1 MFMNNSTLMLALLGL
16 LPGVFA
22 FFAFWRFRQRA
33 KNNKIL
39 ATEGTVEEIE
49 ATIARYETRR
59 QRVNKRYTNVDYPI
73 VEFHHHNIDRTYT
86 LSRSRNISDKIGK
99 KVKIYYNADY
109 QMFFEKEEISR
120 NNAYSIFFLIFGIFI
135 TVSMLSPVIA
145 PYLNFNWIPKEET
158 PVIQDITAPKTF
170 FESTDWEGLEE
181 KDFEIQLYGVSQSP
195 FNPIG
200 FQDYVADVAAYCST
214 QNDNIGNYEYSFNK
228 LIDGTKY
235 MTSHYDTTYGHS
247 VEVELTGGEKFKI
260 FLTSNN
266 DNSGKQNI
274 KDAFNKG
281 NYFYFVENDI
291 DKLLN
296 IDMQGI
302 NFSTTGQ
309 TSNATP
315 LLKKIIEQFGKPSQL
330 NNLAKNQV
338 ENLEGKSYEMIYEKS
353 NFVLVFTVLEI
364 PNQYGWQGDVNMSVS
379 MSTKIFTPNSWRNYC
394 DNLQKNN

>member
-1 MFMNNSTLMLALLGL
+1 ML
-16 LPGVFA
+16 LPV
-22 FFAFWRFRQRA
+22 
-33 KNNKIL
+33 
-39 ATEGTVEEIE
+39 V
-49 ATIARYETRR
+49 
-59 QRVNKRYTNVDYPI
+59 
-73 VEFHHHNIDRTYT
+73 
-86 LSRSRNISDKIGK
+86 
-99 KVKIYYNADY
+99 
-109 QMFFEKEEISR
+109 M
-120 NNAYSIFFLIFGIFI
+120 
-135 TVSMLSPVIA
+135 
-145 PYLNFNWIPKEET
+145 PYFNFNWIPKEET
-158 PVIQDITAPKTF
+158 TVIQDVTAPKTF

-181 KDFEIQLYGVSQSP
+181 KDFELKLYNVSQPP
-195 FNPIG
+195 FNPMDFNNHITS
-200 FQDYVADVAAYCST
+200 VSAYCSP
-214 QNDNIGNYEYSFNK
+214 QNDHIGNYEYDFNK

-235 MTSHYDTTYGHS
+235 MTPHYDTTYGHS

-266 DNSGKQNI
+266 DNSEKQNI

-330 NNLAKNQV
+330 NDLTTNQV
-338 ENLEGKSYEMIYEKS
+338 NNSENKSYEMIYEES

-364 PNQYGWQGDVNMSVS
+364 PNQYGWQGDVNMSMS
-379 MSTKIFTPNSWRNYC
+379 MSAKIFTPNSWSSYC
-394 DNLQKNN
+394 NNLQKNN

>member
-1 MFMNNSTLMLALLGL
+1 MNNSTLMLALLGL

-22 FFAFWRFRQRA
+22 LFASWRFYQKA

-109 QMFFEKEEISR
+109 QMFFEKEEIAR

-135 TVSMLSPVIA
+135 TVSMLISFVA
-145 PYLNFNWIPKEET
+145 PHLNFNWIQKEET
-158 PVIQDITAPKTF
+158 PVVQGVTTPKTF

-181 KDFEIQLYGVSQSP
+181 KDFEVQLYGISQSP
-195 FNPIG
+195 FNPID
-200 FQDYVADVAAYCST
+200 FQNHVANVTAYCSA
-214 QNDNIGNYEYSFNK
+214 QNDNIGNYEHSFNK

-235 MTSHYDTTYGHS
+235 MTPHYDTRYGHS
-247 VEVELTGGEKFKI
+247 VELQLTSGEEFKI

-266 DNSGKQNI
+266 DDRGKQNI
-274 KDAFNKG
+274 KDAFNNG
-281 NYFYFVENDI
+281 NYFYFVENNI

-302 NFSTTGQ
+302 NFSTTGR
-309 TSNATP
+309 TPNAMP
-315 LLKKIIEQFGKPSQL
+315 LLKKIVEQFGKPSQL

-338 ENLEGKSYEMIYEKS
+338 SNAENKSYEIIYKKS
-353 NFVLVFTVLEI
+353 NFILVFTVLEM
-364 PNQYGWQGDVNMSVS
+364 PSLGWQGDIDMS
-379 MSTKIFTPNSWRNYC
+379 MSAKIFTPNSWKSYC
-394 DNLQKNN
+394 DNLQNNN